1 MPAALMAFMT
11 RRETT
16 FFDSFWKISM
26 TKRPPSSGGMGSR
39 FITPSDTEIMAVN
52 SKKGTKPASAN
63 CLDITAM
70 PTTDDESD
78 TVCAAVAGLN
88 RLATAWNTIPI

>member
-1 MPAALMAFMT
+1 MMPN
-11 RRETT
+11 
-16 FFDSFWKISM
+16 
-26 TKRPPSSGGMGSR
+26 
-39 FITPSDTEIMAVN
+39 DTEIMAMN
-52 SKKGTKPASAN
+52 SINGARPASAN

-88 RLATAWNTIPI
+88 RPATA